1 MNLFQN
7 ISQVFF
13 FSGIHH
19 KNKQC
24 DTRKVIKTVK
34 DILVNAKSYL
44 FPPDVV
50 VAEKVLQ
57 KHEKQQ
63 KYFKANGGWGDLRD
77 RSLCMNMSQEIN
89 NS

>member
-1 MNLFQN
+1 M
-7 ISQVFF
+7 
-13 FSGIHH
+13 
-19 KNKQC
+19 
-24 DTRKVIKTVK
+24 IKTVK

-50 VAEKVLQ
+50 VLQ